1 MRLKIKKFT
10 LQKKR
15 IKAPMYDRYEP
26 GDLPEFYECMG
37 YTKEEWDAMTN
48 PANY

>member
-1 MRLKIKKFT
+1 MRIKIKKLK
-10 LQKKR
+10 LQR
-15 IKAPMYDRYEP
+15 DRLEAMMYDQYEP

-37 YTKEEWDAMTN
+37 FTKKEHEAMMN